1 MPSYEVGED
10 RVRLAAGWLIDRAGW
25 KGRRVGH
32 VGVHEHQAL
41 VLVNYGGG
49 TGNGVLELAH
59 RIQQEVADRF
69 GVEIDME
76 VNVL

>member
-1 MPSYEVGED
+1 MPD
-10 RVRLAAGWLIDRAGW
+10 
-25 KGRRVGH
+25 GH

-49 TGNGVLELAH
+49 TGNEVLELAH